1 MTHPVLSQG
10 GEKINFEHR
19 FSVEVVAFKQ
29 AYIQRNWPELLL
41 FKDVIDVAREIK
53 EDGQKGSVK

>member
-1 MTHPVLSQG
+1 
-10 GEKINFEHR
+10 
-19 FSVEVVAFKQ
+19 VAFKQ